1 VYNVDGITYVKNVE
15 IEGNEAMSKHP
26 KDQDFS
32 EEADDGLDEDEYDEM
47 ELLERLET
55 LREDM
60 EDLGVT
66 TLAEVIQRIEDLH
79 GRLDANRR
87 H

>member
-1 VYNVDGITYVKNVE
+1 M
-15 IEGNEAMSKHP
+15 MSKTP
-26 KDQDFS
+26 DDQHDS
-32 EEADDGLDEDEYDEM
+32 LETHVGTDEFEYEEM

-60 EDLGVT
+60 EDLRVT
-66 TLAEVIQRIEDLH
+66 TLAEVIQRIEELH
-79 GRLDANRR
+79 RKLDNQ

>member
-1 VYNVDGITYVKNVE
+1 MNQHKPQ
-15 IEGNEAMSKHP
+15 GNMPAE
-26 KDQDFS
+26 
-32 EEADDGLDEDEYDEM
+32 DEMNDEEYDEM

-66 TLAEVIQRIEDLH
+66 TLAQRILRIEEIHQHLD
-79 GRLDANRR
+79 GR
-87 H
+87 

>member
-1 VYNVDGITYVKNVE
+1 
-15 IEGNEAMSKHP
+15 MSTQDP
-26 KDQDFS
+26 KEQKVGDW
-32 EEADDGLDEDEYDEM
+32 DEDDVDDEEFDDM

-66 TLAEVIQRIEDLH
+66 TLAEVIQRINELH
-79 GRLDANRR
+79 HKLDNE
-87 H
+87 

>member
-1 VYNVDGITYVKNVE
+1 
-15 IEGNEAMSKHP
+15 MSKLP
-26 KDQDFS
+26 KDQHTSIEMHD
-32 EEADDGLDEDEYDEM
+32 EADEIEYEEM

-60 EDLGVT
+60 EDLGMK
-66 TLAEVIQRIEDLH
+66 TLAEVIQRIEELH
-79 GRLDANRR
+79 QKLDNT